1 MRIRQNQIKNTNKNI
16 FDMRQNLLTKKWLSY
31 GIFAFF
37 LALPYNDYAQSI
49 KRQVISSYGAV
60 GVTDNVLISQTAG
73 QAFNTTVSSDN
84 TTVTAGFQ
92 QPNIFSLEEI
102 SAPAVKNLNV
112 MVYPNPA
119 RQSITIAS
127 TEEIE
132 KSIIQVTD
140 VNGRSILSQK
150 VVNLLSHN
158 INCATWANGVYFITI
173 NDSKRSSKTLRL
185 IISK

>member
-1 MRIRQNQIKNTNKNI
+1 MG
-16 FDMRQNLLTKKWLSY
+16 QNLLTKKWLSY

-37 LALPYNDYAQSI
+37 LTLPYGDYAQSI
-49 KRQVISSYGAV
+49 KRQAISSYGSVGAV
-60 GVTDNVLISQTAG
+60 ENVLISQTAG

-84 TTVTAGFQ
+84 TTVISGFQ
-92 QPNIFSLEEI
+92 QPSIFTLEEI
-102 SAPAVKNLNV
+102 TAPAVKNLNV
-112 MVYPNPA
+112 TVYPNPA

-132 KSIIQVTD
+132 KSSILVTD

-158 INCATWANGVYFITI
+158 INCASWANGVYLITI